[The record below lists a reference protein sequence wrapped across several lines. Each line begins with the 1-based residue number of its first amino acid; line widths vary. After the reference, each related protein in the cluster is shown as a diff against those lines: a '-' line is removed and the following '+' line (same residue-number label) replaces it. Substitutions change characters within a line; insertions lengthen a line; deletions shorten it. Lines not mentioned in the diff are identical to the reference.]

1 MMRNKAFLLLILLTG
16 TKAGA
21 QTPIVQSDLAVPTKV
36 APAYFGP
43 NAFPVP
49 VIPEARIDKAIT
61 AELSGDFFL
70 GQGKALD
77 FTGGPSFRLRI
88 PLWTDRAALSLW
100 MPIQEWWRYDGQT
113 AAIRRLGERYR
124 DGGKGH
130 DSGDLYISA
139 DLYVLKARGWIPD
152 VLVRAVLKTA
162 SGNHFAEARYY
173 DAPGYFFD
181 ATIANSLYFKG
192 FFKEL
197 RGAAS
202 GGFLCWQTDN
212 GRQNDA
218 IQAGVSAMLDTKVFR
233 LETQVAGYFGW
244 EKDGDRPIT
253 ARARLD
259 FHAGHLSPFL
269 VFAWGIRDYPFMM
282 MSAGLR
288 YDFPMTRFF

>member
-1 MMRNKAFLLLILLTG
+1 MHNKVLTFLFLLACTR
-16 TKAGA
+16 AGA
-21 QTPIVQSDLAVPTKV
+21 QTPIVPSDLSVPSKI

-49 VIPEARIDKAIT
+49 VIPEARLDKNLRV
-61 AELSGDFFL
+61 ELSGDFFL
-70 GQGKALD
+70 PQDRRLD
-77 FTGGPSFRLRI
+77 FTGGPSFHLRI

-100 MPIQEWWRYDGQT
+100 MPIQEWWNYDAET
-113 AAIRRLGERYR
+113 AALRRLGEAYK

-139 DLYVLKARGWIPD
+139 DLYVLKARGWVPD
-152 VLVRAVLKTA
+152 ILVRAVLKTA

-181 ATIANSLYFKG
+181 VTIANSLYFNG
-192 FFKEL
+192 FCKEL

-218 IQAGVSAMLDTKVFR
+218 WQAGVSAMLDTKVFR
-233 LETQVAGYFGW
+233 LETQLAGYFGW
-244 EKDGDRPIT
+244 EKDGDQPVTVRG
-253 ARARLD
+253 RLD
-259 FHAGHLSPFL
+259 FHAGRFTPFA
-269 VFAWGIRDYPFMM
+269 VFAWGIRDYSFMM
-282 MSAGLR
+282 LSAGLR
-288 YDFPMTRFF
+288 YEFPLNRWF